1 MIYKKASFEDND
13 NILEIYKKHYDANK
27 TFKDMEYDAEEET
40 VDKALLG
47 ALGGFSAG
55 ALAGHM
61 LGNPLSKSKAALIG
75 GTVGAN
81 LGAFTGYLKGKIDKR
96 DRIDNMLRDREI
108 ALQELNKQA
117 EDTKDVLKK
126 SLEYQKTKDL
136 AAFDGIRHL
145 DPADEAEY
153 IELRDSFRDGDRA
166 RGESIQEGIKNKYS
180 ILGSALGGLS
190 GITAVAALSKKPSKW
205 FDVKALAGGLA
216 GAGAGY
222 LAGSIMAPD
231 NKYTYTEAVERSARE
246 RKAFRDALNE
256 KYDVD

>member
-13 NILEIYKKHYDANK
+13 KLSEIYKKHYDANK
-27 TFKDMEYDAEEET
+27 TLKDMEYDAEEET
-40 VDKALLG
+40 IDKALLG

-61 LGNPLSKSKAALIG
+61 LGGPLNKSKAALIG

-108 ALQELNKQA
+108 ALQALDKQA

-136 AAFDGIRHL
+136 AAFDGIQHL
-145 DPADEAEY
+145 DPADEADY
-153 IELRDSFRDGDRA
+153 TVLRDSFRDGDRA
-166 RGESIQEGIKNKYS
+166 RGESIQEGVKNKYS
-180 ILGSALGGLS
+180 VLGGALGGLS
-190 GITAVAALSKKPSKW
+190 GIATVAALSKRPPKW
-205 FDVKALAGGLA
+205 FDEKVIASGLA

-222 LAGSIMAPD
+222 LAGLIMAPK
-231 NKYTYTEAVERSARE
+231 NKYTHIEAVERSARE
-246 RKAFRDALNE
+246 RKAFRDALKE

>member
-27 TFKDMEYDAEEET
+27 TFKDIEYDAEEEIA
-40 VDKALLG
+40 DKAFLG
-47 ALGGFSAG
+47 ALGGFGAG

-61 LGNPLSKSKAALIG
+61 LSKPLNKVKATLIG

-96 DRIDNMLRDREI
+96 DRIDTMLRDRET
-108 ALQELNKQA
+108 ALQALDKQA

-126 SLEYQKTKDL
+126 NLEYQKAKDL

-145 DPADEAEY
+145 DPADEADY
-153 IELRDSFRDGDRA
+153 TVLRDNFRDGDRA
-166 RGESIQEGIKNKYS
+166 RGESIQEGVKNKYS
-180 ILGSALGGLS
+180 ILGGALGGLS
-190 GITAVAALSKKPSKW
+190 GITAVAALAKRPSKW
-205 FDVKALAGGLA
+205 FDEKAIASGLA

-222 LAGSIMAPD
+222 LAGLIMAPD
-231 NKYTYTEAVERSARE
+231 NKYTHTEAVERSARE
-246 RKAFRDALNE
+246 RKAFRDALKE